1 MRIDRLDLLSYGHL
15 REQTLDL
22 SRPTCGLTV
31 VVGPNEAGKSTT
43 MRAITALMFG
53 IERGSPDHYGM
64 GRESLRIGASVRDGG
79 GPAIEIVRRGLARAP
94 LISADGEQL
103 DEAMLVAMI
112 GGVERA
118 LFKALFCIDHDELH
132 DHSADLLDPDAE
144 IGRLV
149 FGASLGATALTRI
162 LKALQTKADGL
173 FRPNGSNQLVA
184 KSLSRARD
192 LTKQARQIRVRSKEW
207 EESDRRLEELGVEA
221 TRLRDESVG
230 LRGQESRLQRL
241 ISALPLVARRSG
253 LRDEIRELERAGVV
267 QSVDWAESV
276 QVAQRRLEDAA
287 AEQQRSLAARDGVQ
301 GRLDALPVV
310 SPLLV
315 AAERIDLL
323 LEGIGRFR
331 KDRLDLPGLEGQ
343 LAVSR
348 ETLAGL
354 LERLGVGEAAAR
366 AVTDAQL
373 ATVEELAQARAA
385 LDERLASAREELDAL
400 VEGIDRET
408 RVLHELP
415 EASEVGELEKVANVA
430 RPFVERERHL
440 GSERAEIQGLAGDAG
455 ATSERLGLQSGDF
468 EALERLSTP
477 ALSALRS
484 HREKRAG
491 LTSRETNLER
501 QVADL
506 DEEEFDLNERREEIV
521 SDSSVPDPED
531 VPAARARRDE
541 GWNLVRAALVTS
553 DVDAA
558 RVKSW
563 AGDQPLE
570 DAFEGS
576 IHEAD
581 DHEDARFGHATQ
593 LANLSQIDA
602 ELAELVE
609 KRRVCE
615 AEQLEIEEAASRL
628 DDEWR
633 ALWKPVG
640 VCPETVDAGEEWM
653 AAFGDVQRVLA
664 EHRRRTIALGE
675 VAAQVEAHRSAVVD
689 AMTGAGVKKKAGSL
703 ALGIEQADDV
713 VAEARRATD
722 ARSAALHAVEQGE
735 AGKPRRELA
744 VRSAEKALSEWQNQ
758 WAVALDALG
767 LPSKAGLAAGRQ
779 TLSLLREFRTEHLKA
794 EGLRGRVEGL
804 RADIDKYAADVAD
817 VAREVAP
824 QLAELDADRTLSELK
839 PGLDSARKESR
850 VREEL
855 SSQIESAQQHVVDA
869 DEEVLQATGDAARL
883 RTQAGLGS
891 EASLTL
897 ETERAERHA
906 ELREGVRDLE
916 ETLVA
921 QGGGLTVRELLE
933 ALEAPGIGEGE
944 LEAQRDALAIDVER
958 VEERVVDVNRQYGD
972 AQATM
977 ASLDHGGRAAELD
990 QDAELEFAALAEH
1003 VSEYSRV
1010 ALAGEVLR
1018 RVVADYGQRNQG
1030 PILSLAGQN
1039 FSTLTDEAFD
1049 GLVVDLEGDKQLL
1062 LAKRRNGEML
1072 RLGEL
1077 SEGTVDQLYLA
1088 LRLAGVQH
1096 HLSRGAKNP
1105 PVILDDLLVNFDDE
1119 RAAAALRLCAELGQQ
1134 AQVLLFTHHR
1144 HIGELA
1150 TKVLPPHQVHVSQLS
1165 ARDHSAPVVAPERP
1179 LARGRTRASASAGD
1193 GEANEAAILEVLAGF
1208 QAPLGK
1214 SEILQRAGLPDSAW
1228 TAAIRALVDRGV
1240 VVQEGAKRG
1249 AKYHL
1254 GGGSRAQE

>member
-15 REQTLDL
+15 REQSLDL
-22 SRPTCGLTV
+22 SRPISGLTV

-79 GPAIEIVRRGLARAP
+79 GPAIEIVRQGLARAP
-94 LISADGEQL
+94 LIGADGEQL
-103 DEAMLVAMI
+103 DEALLVAMI

-149 FGASLGATALTRI
+149 FGASLGATALSGV
-162 LKALQTKADGL
+162 LKDLQTKADAL
-173 FRPNGSNQLVA
+173 FRPRGSSQLVA
-184 KSLSRARD
+184 KALSQARD
-192 LTKQARQIRVRSKEW
+192 LTKQAHQIRVRSKEW
-207 EESDRRLEELGVEA
+207 EEADRRLQDLGVEA

-253 LRDEIRELERAGVV
+253 LMDEIRGLEGAGVV
-267 QSVDWAESV
+267 QSADWAESV
-276 QVAQRRLEDAA
+276 QIAQRSLEEAA
-287 AEQQRSLAARDGVQ
+287 AEQRRSVASRDGLKD
-301 GRLDALPVV
+301 RLDALPVV

-315 AAERIDLL
+315 AAERIDVL

-343 LAVSR
+343 LAASR
-348 ETLAGL
+348 EALAGL
-354 LERLGVGEAAAR
+354 LERLGMGEAAAR

-373 ATVEELAQARAA
+373 ATVEELAPARAA
-385 LDERLASAREELDAL
+385 LDERLASARDELDAL

-408 RVLHELP
+408 RALQELP
-415 EASEVGELEKVANVA
+415 EAIDVGELEKFANVA
-430 RPFVERERHL
+430 RPFVERERQL
-440 GSERAEIQGLAGDAG
+440 GRERAEIQGLAGDAG
-455 ATSERLGLQSGDF
+455 ATSQRLGLKSNDLD
-468 EALERLSTP
+468 ALERLSAP
-477 ALSALRS
+477 AASALRG

-491 LTSRETNLER
+491 VTSREANLER
-501 QVADL
+501 RVAEL
-506 DEEEFDLNERREEIV
+506 DEEEAGLSERREEIV

-541 GWNLVRAALVTS
+541 GWSLVRAAWMTS
-553 DVDAA
+553 DVDTA
-558 RVKSW
+558 RVRSW
-563 AGDQPLE
+563 AGDRPLE

-576 IHEAD
+576 LRETD
-581 DHEDARFGHATQ
+581 DHEDVRFGHATQ
-593 LANLSQIDA
+593 LANLAQIDV

-609 KRRVCE
+609 RRRAVE
-615 AEQLEIEEAASRL
+615 AEQLGIDELASRL

-633 ALWKPVG
+633 SLWEPVG
-640 VCPETVDAGEEWM
+640 VCPETADAGEEWL
-653 AAFGDVQRVLA
+653 AAFSDLQRSLA
-664 EHRRRTIALGE
+664 ELRKRKIDLGA
-675 VAAQVEAHRSAVVD
+675 VAAEVEAHRAAVVA
-689 AMTGAGVKKKAGSL
+689 AMTGAGVEKKAESL
-703 ALGIEQADDV
+703 ALAIEDADEV
-713 VAEARRATD
+713 VTEADRATD
-722 ARSAALHAVEQGE
+722 ARRTALQAVEQGK

-744 VRSAEKALSEWQNQ
+744 VQSAEKALSDWRKQ
-758 WAVALDALG
+758 WAIALGALG
-767 LPSKAGLAAGRQ
+767 LSSETGLAAGRQ
-779 TLSLLREFRTEHLKA
+779 TLSLLREFRAEHLKA
-794 EGLRGRVEGL
+794 EALRGRVEGL
-804 RADIDKYAADVAD
+804 GVDIANYAAAVAD

-824 QLAELDADRTLSELK
+824 QLAELDADRALTELR
-839 PGLDSARKESR
+839 PGLDDARKESR
-850 VREEL
+850 VRDEL
-855 SSQIESAQQHVVDA
+855 RDQIDAAKELVVAA
-869 DEEVLQATGDAARL
+869 DEDALEATGDVTRL
-883 RTQAGLGS
+883 RAQAGLGAD
-891 EASLTL
+891 ASLAH
-897 ETERAERHA
+897 EAERASRHA
-906 ELREGVRDLE
+906 ELRAGVRYLE

-921 QGGGLTVRELLE
+921 QSGGFTVRELLE

-944 LEAQRDALAIDVER
+944 LEAQRDALTLDIER
-958 VEERVVDVNRQYGD
+958 VEERVVDVNRQFGD
-972 AQATM
+972 AQATL
-977 ASLDHGGRAAELD
+977 ASLDHGGKAAELD

-1003 VSEYSRV
+1003 VSEYARV
-1010 ALAGEVLR
+1010 ALAGKVLR

-1049 GLVVDLEGDKQLL
+1049 GLEVDVEGERQLL

-1096 HLSRGAKNP
+1096 HLSHSTENP
-1105 PVILDDLLVNFDDE
+1105 PVILDDLLVNFDDA
-1119 RAAAALRLCAELGQQ
+1119 RAAAALRLCAKLGQQ

-1144 HIGELA
+1144 HIGDLA
-1150 TKVLPPHQVHVSQLS
+1150 SDVLAPDQVHVSELS

-1179 LARGRTRASASAGD
+1179 VSRARSGPRASGGE
-1193 GEANEAAILEVLAGF
+1193 GEAHEAAILDVLAGAR
-1208 QAPLGK
+1208 APMGK
-1214 SEILQRAGLPDSAW
+1214 SEILSQAAIPDSAW
-1228 TAAIRALVDRGV
+1228 TAAIRALVERGAV
-1240 VVQEGAKRG
+1240 IQEGAKRG
-1249 AKYHL
+1249 AKYRL
-1254 GGGSRAQE
+1254 GT

>member
-1 MRIDRLDLLSYGHL
+1 MRLDRLDLLSYGHL

-22 SRPTCGLTV
+22 SQPASGLTV

-53 IERGSPDHYGM
+53 IERGTTDDHRM

-79 GPAIEIVRRGLARAP
+79 ERAIEIVRQGLARAP
-94 LISADGEQL
+94 LIDADGEQL
-103 DEAMLVAMI
+103 DEAMLAAMI

-118 LFKALFCIDHDELH
+118 LFRALFCVDHDELH
-132 DHSADLLDPDAE
+132 EHSADLLDPDAE

-149 FGASLGATALTRI
+149 FGASLGATAFTGV
-162 LKALQTKADGL
+162 LKDLQTKADGL
-173 FRPNGSNQLVA
+173 FRQRGSTQLVA
-184 KSLSRARD
+184 RSLSQARD

-221 TRLRDESVG
+221 TRLREESVG

-241 ISALPLVARRSG
+241 ISALPFVARRSG
-253 LRDEIRELERAGVV
+253 LRDEIQELERAGVV
-267 QSVDWAESV
+267 QSADWAESV

-408 RVLHELP
+408 RALRELP
-415 EASEVGELEKVANVA
+415 EAIDVGELEKVANVA
-430 RPFVERERHL
+430 RPFVERERRL
-440 GSERAEIQGLAGDAG
+440 GAERAEIQGLAGDAS
-455 ATSERLGLQSGDF
+455 ASSERLGLQSGDLD
-468 EALERLSTP
+468 ALERLSTP
-477 ALSALRS
+477 APSALRS

-491 LTSRETNLER
+491 VTSREANLER
-501 QVADL
+501 RVAEL
-506 DEEEFDLNERREEIV
+506 DEEEAGLNERREEIV

-531 VPAARARRDE
+531 VPAARAWRDE
-541 GWNLVRAALVTS
+541 GWSLVRAAWVTS

-563 AGDQPLE
+563 AGDRPLE

-581 DHEDARFGHATQ
+581 DHDDARFGHATQ
-593 LANLSQIDA
+593 LANLSQIDVELA
-602 ELAELVE
+602 ELAE
-609 KRRVCE
+609 KCRVCH

-633 ALWKPVG
+633 ALWNSVG

-653 AAFGDVQRVLA
+653 TAFNDLQRGLA
-664 EHRRRTIALGE
+664 ELRRRTIDLDE
-675 VAAQVEAHRSAVVD
+675 VAAEVEAHRSTVVD
-689 AMTGAGVKKKAGSL
+689 AMTDAGVKKKARSL
-703 ALGIEQADDV
+703 ALAIEHADDV

-722 ARSAALHAVEQGE
+722 ARSAALHAVEQGK
-735 AGKPRRELA
+735 ARKPRREQA
-744 VRSAEKALSEWQNQ
+744 VQSAEKALSDWQEQ
-758 WAVALDALG
+758 WSIALRALG
-767 LPSKAGLAAGRQ
+767 LPSETGLAAGRQ
-779 TLSLLREFRTEHLKA
+779 TLSLLREFRAEHLKA
-794 EGLRGRVEGL
+794 EALRGRVEGL
-804 RADIDKYAADVAD
+804 DADIKKYAATVAE
-817 VAREVAP
+817 VAKEVAP
-824 QLAELDADRTLSELK
+824 HLAELDADRTLTELK
-839 PGLDSARKESR
+839 PGLDDARKESR
-850 VREEL
+850 VRDEL
-855 SSQIESAQQHVVDA
+855 RNQIDAAQELVVAA
-869 DEEVLQATGDAARL
+869 DEEALEATGDVTRL
-883 RTQAGLGS
+883 RAQAGLGPD
-891 EASLTL
+891 ASLVL
-897 ETERAERHA
+897 EAERASTHA

-916 ETLVA
+916 DTLVA
-921 QGGGLTVRELLE
+921 QSGGLTVRELLD
-933 ALEAPGIGEGE
+933 ALEGPGIGEGE
-944 LEAQRDALAIDVER
+944 LEAQRDALTIDIER
-958 VEERVVDVNRQYGD
+958 VDERVVDVNRQFGD
-972 AQATM
+972 AQATL
-977 ASLDHGGRAAELD
+977 ASLDHGGKAAELE

-1003 VSEYSRV
+1003 VSEYARV

-1096 HLSRGAKNP
+1096 HLSHSSENP

-1119 RAAAALRLCAELGQQ
+1119 RAAAALRLCAELGQHT
-1134 AQVLLFTHHR
+1134 QVLLFTHHR
-1144 HIGELA
+1144 HIGDLA
-1150 TKVLPPHQVHVSQLS
+1150 AEVLPPDQVHVSQLS

-1193 GEANEAAILEVLAGF
+1193 GEANEAAILGVLAGS
-1208 QAPLGK
+1208 QVPLGK
-1214 SEILQRAGLPDSAW
+1214 SEILSQAALSDSAW

-1254 GGGSRAQE
+1254 RDGDRAQE